1 MSAKNVKGFFEKVE
15 KDKALQT
22 KLKAM
27 HKKAVGESKA
37 TFGAEVVEIASAAG
51 FEFTAKELAQ
61 ASAAKAKKMPKGA
74 LAEVAGQEMCSSVN
88 YYCTS
93 SWYCMGFSWS

>member
-1 MSAKNVKGFFEKVE
+1 MHMSAKNVKGFFDKVE
-15 KDKALQT
+15 TDKALQT

-27 HKKAVGESKA
+27 HKKTVGECKA
-37 TFGAEVVEIASAAG
+37 KFGDDVVEIAAAAG
-51 FEFTAKELAQ
+51 FDFTVAELAK
-61 ASAAKAKKMPKGA
+61 AGKAKAPTSA